1 MAKLKS
7 ELDQTNILLSQKEKA
22 EKEMKSLLQANE
34 KDLKEKKKTIHD
46 LVNVQ
51 SIMSENLRILSG
63 FIKQACKEL
72 NAECYLPLD
81 KDLSHT

>member
-34 KDLKEKKKTIHD
+34 KDLKEKTKTIHD

-72 NAECYLPLD
+72 NAECSLPLD
-81 KDLSHT
+81 KDLFHT